1 MASPTRWIVER
12 DKVVIGIER
21 VPLHEIGRYR
31 WRWMAMV
38 VAWVYAH
45 GWWGCYVREATS
57 EEPPRT
63 LAEARSEAN
72 RVLADQ
78 LFPESKDPDHPQYE
92 DACLTRQVW
101 LEDHAPY
108 PRLMA

>member
-1 MASPTRWIVER
+1 MASPRRWIVER

-31 WRWMAMV
+31 WRLVAML

-45 GWWGCYVREATS
+45 GWWGCYVSEAPA
-57 EEPPRT
+57 EEPRRG
-63 LAEARSEAN
+63 LKEALSQAN
-72 RVLADQ
+72 EVLADQ

-92 DACLTRQVW
+92 SACLTREIW
-101 LEDHAPY
+101 LQDYAPS
-108 PRLMA
+108 PRALA